1 MSLSTS
7 SAQVSPN
14 PVIDFE
20 YPDLAQP
27 IEFLPTEDEV
37 PANTEVLSQE
47 PAMAEGLISVDEM
60 EQRLAETRHQALQ
73 EGERRGLL
81 TAQAEI
87 EKQRAKIGSAVE
99 DFRREVSGYYSR
111 IEAEVVNLSLSI
123 AAKILHREANVD
135 RMLLA
140 ALVKVAIAELHQE
153 TKVVVR
159 VPPSDLQQWTQY
171 FTENAGQSLVSVQV
185 VADAAIEQ
193 GNCVLETDLGTA
205 ELGIDAQLKEIERG
219 FFDLL
224 AQRPDPK

>member
-7 SAQVSPN
+7 SAQASPD

-20 YPDLAQP
+20 YPDLGRP
-27 IEFLPTEDEV
+27 MEVLPVEDEV
-37 PANTEVLSQE
+37 PVNTEVLPQE
-47 PAMAEGLISVDEM
+47 PDVPEGFISVDEM

-73 EGERRGLL
+73 EGERHGLL
-81 TAQAEI
+81 TAQAQL
-87 EKQRAKIGSAVE
+87 EKHRAQIGSAVE
-99 DFRREVSGYYSR
+99 DFQREVSGYYSR

-135 RMLLA
+135 RMLVA

-171 FTENAGQSLVSVQV
+171 FTENTGQSLVTVQV
-185 VADAAIEQ
+185 VADAAVEQ